1 MTPAASLPGQSINGA
16 DALPQSGSFRRE
28 TSNSGQDAIPKKRSL
43 GIVDPGGSDIWLE
56 PAESEAAE
64 DERNDDANDDD
75 DEEDDND
82 GANADGV
89 DRIDTPAAG
98 WRQKLQK
105 IVRNEYFVLS
115 VAFVIIANAAF
126 MGIEVDAD
134 KGSDTT
140 AWDAVEIIFSLIFL
154 VELVLRLAATS
165 PVAHFFLDGWN
176 LLDTAIVAIS
186 IGDNLFV
193 LAMGR
198 TTGDLNKLTTLRLF
212 RLARVVRVFRLLRV
226 VKGLWKIVRG
236 ILHAV
241 WTLIWTWVLLGL
253 VIYIFSILATRLI
266 GQSNKGDPNIQEY
279 FGTVG
284 KSMLTLFQITTT
296 ERWAD
301 IARLVI
307 KKEPWSYLF
316 FILYLHVTTF
326 SLLNVMVAVIVES
339 LGADIGSPIAKLTKK
354 RLDVQKVAC
363 KNVYKAFKDLD
374 LDGDGLLTWE
384 EFKEQISKPVVH
396 KSLERLGVNLR
407 EAENLFGILDYDGS
421 GSLDSQEFVRGL
433 MKTVGLAKSKDI
445 LALHCEMRRSETQAL
460 RDIRA
465 LRDKANTQITVLES
479 GVKSLRQEVRDLTA
493 AVGRVQQKQ
502 RIS

>member
-1 MTPAASLPGQSINGA
+1 MTPAASLPGQLSNGA
-16 DALPQSGSFRRE
+16 DDLPENTSFHR
-28 TSNSGQDAIPKKRSL
+28 TVSQDGPAKKRGLSN
-43 GIVDPGGSDIWLE
+43 VDPAGSEIWLE
-56 PAESEAAE
+56 PTESQAAE
-64 DERNDDANDDD
+64 VERNVDETDDFD
-75 DEEDDND
+75 EDDND
-82 GANADGV
+82 GAKRDDV
-89 DRIDTPAAG
+89 DAVDATLPAAA
-98 WRQKLQK
+98 WRQKLQR

-126 MGIEVDAD
+126 MGVEVDVD

-140 AWDAVEIIFSLIFL
+140 AWDAVEILFSLIFL
-154 VELVLRLAATS
+154 VELLLRLAATS
-165 PVAHFFLDGWN
+165 PVANFFMDGWN

-186 IGDNLFV
+186 IGDSLLV

-226 VKGLWKIVRG
+226 VQGLWKIVRG
-236 ILHAV
+236 ILRAV

-253 VIYIFSILATRLI
+253 VIYIFSIMATRLI
-266 GQSNKGDPNIQEY
+266 GQSNKGDPSIQEY

-307 KKEPWSYLF
+307 KKEPWSYIF

-339 LGADIGSPIAKLTKK
+339 LGEDIGGPKAKLSKK
-354 RLDVQKVAC
+354 RLEVQKVAY
-363 KNVYKAFKDLD
+363 KNIYKAFKDLD
-374 LDGDGLLTWE
+374 LDGDGILTWE
-384 EFKEQISKPVVH
+384 EFKEQISKPVVQ
-396 KSLERLGVNLR
+396 KNLERLGVNHR
-407 EAENLFGILDYDGS
+407 EAENLFGILDYDSS

-445 LALHCEMRRSETQAL
+445 LALHCEMRRSETHAL

-465 LRDKANTQITVLES
+465 LRDKTNTQITGLES

-502 RIS
+502 HTP